1 MQIYL
6 ARPNRH
12 IENISFERLVGGVR
26 LADMKVDGWDEL
38 QKLGL
43 SYVKTK
49 DIVDS
54 IKDTSARPAN
64 AVENQ
69 VVSADASFK
78 FGDDAQVA
86 AEWAYSKTDPNTQSN
101 PADRL
106 KGSAYKVNGSY
117 RAKERLGFDATSVTS
132 SFEEE

>member
-1 MQIYL
+1 MFKEMQIYL

-12 IENISFERLVGGVR
+12 IESSSFERLVGGVR
-26 LADMKVDGWDEL
+26 LADLKVDGWDEL

-54 IKDTSARPAN
+54 IKDTNARPAN
-64 AVENQ
+64 AVENA

-78 FGDDAQVA
+78 FGDDATVQ
-86 AEWAYSKTDPNTQSN
+86 AEFAYARTDPNTQASL
-101 PADRL
+101 ADLLR
-106 KGSAYKVNGSY
+106 GHAYKMS
-117 RAKERLGFDATSVTS
+117 
-132 SFEEE
+132 